1 LSRSLKSSRGLTLLG
16 LAGSITP
23 IAFRL
28 ALSFIGEDTRDMPVC
43 FDLGG
48 FRFGQ
53 GGLGQR
59 IGFCLLAGQF
69 FLCQPLFFRTPR
81 FTRRCDCF
89 PLGTLCLHLGIS
101 RLGCT
106 IELLEKQFLRLGC
119 SSAALSQ
126 FFEIFQP
133 VVILVRILS
142 ELLALATSIPLK
154 RPGIGLAFV
163 IYFSLRHGHPLGD
176 HKLNADQAA
185 LN

>member
-1 LSRSLKSSRGLTLLG
+1 MKSSRVSALLR

-23 IAFRL
+23 VALRL
-28 ALSFIGEDTRDMPVC
+28 ACRFIGEDTRDMSVC

-53 GGLGQR
+53 CGRGQR
-59 IGFCLLAGQF
+59 LGFCLFAGQF
-69 FLCQPLFFRTPR
+69 FLCQPLFFRTTH
-81 FTRRCDCF
+81 FTCRCDCF
-89 PLGTLCLHLGIS
+89 PLGTFCLHLGIS
-101 RLGCT
+101 RLGRT
-106 IELLEKQFLRLGC
+106 IELLQKQFLRLGC